1 MSAPGDDAGTVAPT
15 PPDDADTVAPT
26 PPAQLAEPMGDR
38 PAGEDPRDRFYR
50 GVLLRLRPGSHTGI
64 VRTGNGRDIEFALR
78 DIRLLGS
85 SDGFAGL
92 HEGMEVGFDL
102 GWTSRGVRVTLLKVF

>member
-1 MSAPGDDAGTVAPT
+1 MSTPGDDAGTVAPAPPDQLVQ
-15 PPDDADTVAPT
+15 PPDD
-26 PPAQLAEPMGDR
+26 R
-38 PAGEDPRDRFYR
+38 PAEDPRDRFYR
-50 GVLLRLRPGSHTGI
+50 GVLVRLRPGSHTGV
-64 VRTGNGRDIEFALR
+64 VRTGSGRDVEFALR

-92 HEGMEVGFDL
+92 REGMEVGFDL